1 MFRRKQIQSKE
12 QFDAALEL
20 ERAGDSAAALKRYQ
34 QASRT
39 DPTNS
44 HAWNRQ
50 MVLLRKAKSKED
62 EIELIQKAI
71 AEYRKAYETKQQDWM
86 KENKA
91 KADSTRELAHVLG
104 LLEST
109 GFPKNIDTTIEK
121 WQTRLYL
128 LEYRVKNAPKKKTS
142 SRKPVSKSS
151 KSTTAATIKSKQNAA
166 TKPRLNKKQ

>member
-1 MFRRKQIQSKE
+1 
-12 QFDAALEL
+12 
-20 ERAGDSAAALKRYQ
+20 
-34 QASRT
+34 
-39 DPTNS
+39 
-44 HAWNRQ
+44 
-50 MVLLRKAKSKED
+50 
-62 EIELIQKAI
+62 
-71 AEYRKAYETKQQDWM
+71 M